1 MGLYTQPWCVY
12 YPYDPTLNT
21 STDLRLENMGVET
34 EWPAPMLEESA
45 MPLLGDNGSVLDEL
59 LSMLPS
65 PVPPFSP
72 IRADPDMGMFGEA
85 SSCNCSISHQALLKR
100 LDVAT
105 KQPEVMSL
113 DRILQALKDTA
124 THISKSSTCT
134 HCDSGC
140 SRLMS
145 LAFLHQRQA
154 GLICTMTNNAAMYL
168 SGSGANAVRFTLGI
182 FQLTAQEDLDHK
194 RLLILSA
201 ARRIDS
207 QVAEFDDAIRYQ
219 NMEVMGS
226 QLADTL
232 EQSESAKLNLRWL
245 LDVAM
250 NLKGRLKIILSILEK
265 PDWVSG
271 TENVIEL

>member
-1 MGLYTQPWCVY
+1 
-12 YPYDPTLNT
+12 
-21 STDLRLENMGVET
+21 
-34 EWPAPMLEESA
+34 MLEESA
-45 MPLLGDNGSVLDEL
+45 MPLLGDNASAPDEL
-59 LSMLPS
+59 LSMVPS

-72 IRADPDMGMFGEA
+72 IRADSDMDMFGEA

-105 KQPEVMSL
+105 KQPEKMSL
-113 DRILQALKDTA
+113 DRILQTLQDTA
-124 THISKSSTCT
+124 KHIAKFSTCI

-154 GLICTMTNNAAMYL
+154 GLMCAMTKSATTYL
-168 SGSGANAVRFTLGI
+168 SGSGANAVRLTLGM

-201 ARRIDS
+201 ARRIEA
-207 QVAEFDDAIRYQ
+207 QVAIFDDAIRDHQ
-219 NMEVMGS
+219 NKGVTGS
-226 QLADTL
+226 ELVDTL

-250 NLKGRLKIILSILEK
+250 NLRGRLKIILSILEK
-265 PDWVSG
+265 PDWTAG
-271 TENVIEL
+271 TESVIEL

>member
-1 MGLYTQPWCVY
+1 
-12 YPYDPTLNT
+12 
-21 STDLRLENMGVET
+21 
-34 EWPAPMLEESA
+34 

-65 PVPPFSP
+65 PVPRFSP
-72 IRADPDMGMFGEA
+72 IRADSDMGMFGEA

-113 DRILQALKDTA
+113 DWVLQALKDTA
-124 THISKSSTCT
+124 THITKSSTCT

-154 GLICTMTNNAAMYL
+154 GLMCTMTNNAAMYL
-168 SGSGANAVRFTLGI
+168 SGSGANAVLFTLGI

-207 QVAEFDDAIRYQ
+207 QIAEFDDAIRGYQ
-219 NMEVMGS
+219 NMEVTNS

-232 EQSESAKLNLRWL
+232 EQSESAKLNLQWL
-245 LDVAM
+245 LDVAR

-271 TENVIEL
+271 TKNVIEL

>member
-1 MGLYTQPWCVY
+1 
-12 YPYDPTLNT
+12 
-21 STDLRLENMGVET
+21 
-34 EWPAPMLEESA
+34 

-72 IRADPDMGMFGEA
+72 IRADSDMGMFREA

-105 KQPEVMSL
+105 KQPEGMSL
-113 DRILQALKDTA
+113 DRILQTLKDTA
-124 THISKSSTCT
+124 THIAKSRTCT
-134 HCDSGC
+134 QCDSGC

-154 GLICTMTNNAAMYL
+154 GLMCTMTNNAAMYL

-207 QVAEFDDAIRYQ
+207 QVSEFDDAIRGYQ
-219 NMEVMGS
+219 NMDVTAAS

-245 LDVAM
+245 LDVAR

-265 PDWVSG
+265 PNWVSG
-271 TENVIEL
+271 TTNVIEL

>member
-1 MGLYTQPWCVY
+1 MA
-12 YPYDPTLNT
+12 
-21 STDLRLENMGVET
+21 VET
-34 EWPAPMLEESA
+34 ERQTAMLEESA
-45 MPLLGDNGSVLDEL
+45 MPLLGDNASALDEL

-72 IRADPDMGMFGEA
+72 IRADSDMDMFGQA
-85 SSCNCSISHQALLKR
+85 SSCNCSLSHQALLKR

-105 KQPEVMSL
+105 KQPEKMSL
-113 DRILQALKDTA
+113 DRILQTLQDTA
-124 THISKSSTCT
+124 AHIAKSHICT

-154 GLICTMTNNAAMYL
+154 GLMCTMTKNAAAYL
-168 SGSGANAVRFTLGI
+168 SGSGPNAVRLTLGT

-194 RLLILSA
+194 CLLVLSA
-201 ARRIDS
+201 ARRIDA
-207 QVAEFDDAIRYQ
+207 QVAGFDDAIRDYQ
-219 NMEVMGS
+219 NMEVTGS

-245 LDVAM
+245 LDVSR

-265 PDWVSG
+265 PDWASG
-271 TENVIEL
+271 TKSVIEL